1 MCDDKNGSCGAGG
14 CGGQHHGC
22 GHKSLVWWLIALAI
36 GVIVFC
42 AGYKLG
48 VLRGYMGGWGYYQGG
63 YPAMM
68 NGWGYGMMR
77 GWSGTVPASQTAV
90 TSSVQ
95 K

>member
-1 MCDDKNGSCGAGG
+1 MCDDKNSSCGAGG
-14 CGGQHHGC
+14 CGGHHGC
-22 GHKSLVWWLIALAI
+22 GHKSLSWWLIALAI
-36 GVIVFC
+36 GVVVFC

-77 GWSGTVPASQTAV
+77 GWGGVVPVNPAST
-90 TSSVQ
+90 TSQ